1 MVQIRGYRVT
11 ASINGFYAAYLTGR
25 PSQSLAMLIFRNGQ
39 IVGAD
44 FACARF
50 DGNYA
55 DAQDTGYTVS
65 VSVKLSPNMTLIQG
79 GSVGQEGDDY
89 TLSFH
94 LSTDFLSQEL
104 VRIDTKHGPVN
115 AKLVKLRGLDD

>member
-1 MVQIRGYRVT
+1 VT

-25 PSQSLAMLIFRNGQ
+25 ASQGLAMLIFRNGR

-44 FACARF
+44 FAGARI

-65 VSVKLSPNMTLIQG
+65 VSVTLSPSMTLIQG
-79 GSVGQEGDDY
+79 GSTGQEGDDY

-94 LSTDFLSQEL
+94 LSANFLSQEL
-104 VRIDTKHGPVN
+104 VRIDTKYGPVN
-115 AKLVKLRGLDD
+115 AKLVKLGGLDD